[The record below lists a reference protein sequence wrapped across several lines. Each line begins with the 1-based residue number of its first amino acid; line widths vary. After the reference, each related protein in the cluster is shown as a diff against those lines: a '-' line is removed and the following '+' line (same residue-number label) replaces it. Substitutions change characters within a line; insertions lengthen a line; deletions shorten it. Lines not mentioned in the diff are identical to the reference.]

1 MKLLLHTCCAP
12 CSVYCIK
19 SLRKEGIEPVVYWF
33 NPNIHP
39 YIEYKTR
46 RDTLK
51 EYTKSIGINAIFD
64 ENYGLRE
71 FCKNVVDDLENR
83 CVKYCYRVRLEQT
96 AKYAKENG
104 YDTFST
110 TLLISP
116 YQNHE
121 ALKKIGE
128 EMAEKYG
135 LTFLYR
141 DFRSG
146 FKEGQTEARELGLY
160 MQKYCGCVFS
170 EEMRYYNRNSI
181 QTSNTNGYEIPKEPR
196 MQVKKIENK
205 EDYIDLLLEADPSKD
220 MIHKYLNDSDV
231 YALKKEDE
239 LISIAVILHIDRKTL
254 ELKNIVTKENY
265 RNKGYAKTLLKS
277 LCGNYKQKYDRMLVG
292 TTENNIPFY
301 VKQGFDKYE
310 KTIKNFFIDN
320 YKEEIIKYMK
330 IHSDLYKYDF
340 IGIVLRFFK
349 IPVRFKNRYV
359 CSFFV
364 ADVLEKAHICKFNKK
379 SRFVE
384 PKDFEKI
391 DGVKQVYEG
400 KYLLMNENT

>member
-1 MKLLLHTCCAP
+1 MKLLMHACCAP

-19 SLRKEGIEPVVYWF
+19 ELRSENIEPTIYWY

-39 YIEYKTR
+39 FTEYKAR
-46 RDTLK
+46 RDCLK
-51 EYTKSIGINAIFD
+51 EYCQKINIKLEVND
-64 ENYGLRE
+64 EYGLRD
-71 FCKNVVDDLENR
+71 FCKNTINNLQSR
-83 CVKYCYRVRLEQT
+83 CVDYCYPIRLRKTFE
-96 AKYAKENG
+96 YAKENG
-104 YDTFST
+104 YDAVST
-110 TLLISP
+110 TLLYSI
-116 YQNHE
+116 YQKHDFI
-121 ALKKIGE
+121 KYYC
-128 EMAEKYG
+128 EKLSNEFG
-135 LTFLYR
+135 IQFLYR
-141 DFRSG
+141 DFRVG
-146 FKEGQTEARELGLY
+146 FWEGHEEAKNAGLY
-160 MQKYCGCVFS
+160 MQKYCGCIFS
-170 EEMRYYNRNSI
+170 EEMRYYNRNPI

-320 YKEEIIKYMK
+320 YKEEIKDGELTCT
-330 IHSDLYKYDF
+330 DLIYYSKD
-340 IGIVLRFFK
+340 L
-349 IPVRFKNRYV
+349 
-359 CSFFV
+359 
-364 ADVLEKAHICKFNKK
+364 KK
-379 SRFVE
+379 
-384 PKDFEKI
+384 K
-391 DGVKQVYEG
+391 
-400 KYLLMNENT
+400 